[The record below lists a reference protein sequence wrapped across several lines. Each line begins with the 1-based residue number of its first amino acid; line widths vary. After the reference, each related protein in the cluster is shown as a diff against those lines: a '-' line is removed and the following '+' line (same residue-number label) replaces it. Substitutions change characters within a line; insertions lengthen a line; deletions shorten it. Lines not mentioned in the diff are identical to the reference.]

1 MKIII
6 LSLLIVGLFAQE
18 KVLYLHN
25 DGAVPESMDFS
36 SVRNSPV
43 FVPIDW

>member
-6 LSLLIVGLFAQE
+6 LSLLIVCLLAQE
-18 KVLYLHN
+18 KVLYLHT
-25 DGAVPESMDFS
+25 DDAVPQSMDFS
-36 SVRNSPV
+36 AVRNSPI